1 MERILSP
8 ISFTKA
14 ISLFKRILYF
24 IHQQVQPT
32 MICKTQMQNL
42 TLHTPFLSKKYSNHI
57 TINILNCEN
66 VESWMKA
73 QNTKIQNTA
82 AAQGFNGKSGQVL
95 ITYNMD
101 GDINT
106 ITAGSSI
113 PATYSDGSKIYA
125 TIKNAL
131 SKEALESNSFEFS
144 PSDNKETLKRLQIGW
159 GFAAYNFNNYKKE
172 DKEAKSPSLLLNEH
186 SDIKHISI
194 ILESVFLIRDLV
206 NTPANDL
213 GPDELQA
220 ATEFIANQHN
230 IKTKI
235 IKDSD
240 LVKKN
245 FPMIFDV
252 GKGST
257 RRPRL
262 IDFSWGN
269 KKSPKVTLVGK
280 GVCFDTGG
288 YDIKPSQFMLNMKK
302 DMGGAAHVLALAHMI
317 MSAELPVNLRVLI
330 PAVENS
336 ISGEAY
342 RPADILQTRKGITVE
357 VGNTD
362 AEGRLVLADA
372 LTYACEDKP
381 ELLIDY
387 ATLTGAA
394 RVALGPD
401 LPALFS
407 NTEDT
412 AQKIQALSQKD
423 EVNDPV
429 WNLPLWK
436 GYRKDIDSAIADISS
451 TGGKAGA
458 TTAALFLNEFID
470 EDVEWLHLDTYAWE
484 DNGRP
489 GRPKGGADAG
499 LRTIFAYLEERY
511 AK

>member
-1 MERILSP
+1 M
-8 ISFTKA
+8 
-14 ISLFKRILYF
+14 
-24 IHQQVQPT
+24 
-32 MICKTQMQNL
+32 
-42 TLHTPFLSKKYSNHI
+42 
-57 TINILNCEN
+57 
-66 VESWMKA
+66 
-73 QNTKIQNTA
+73 
-82 AAQGFNGKSGQVL
+82 
-95 ITYNMD
+95 
-101 GDINT
+101 
-106 ITAGSSI
+106 
-113 PATYSDGSKIYA
+113 
-125 TIKNAL
+125 
-131 SKEALESNSFEFS
+131 
-144 PSDNKETLKRLQIGW
+144 
-159 GFAAYNFNNYKKE
+159 
-172 DKEAKSPSLLLNEH
+172 
-186 SDIKHISI
+186 
-194 ILESVFLIRDLV
+194 
-206 NTPANDL
+206 

-220 ATEFIANQHN
+220 ATESLAAHHN
-230 IKTKI
+230 VKVKI
-235 IKDSD
+235 IKDGD
-240 LVKKN
+240 LTKKN

-252 GKGST
+252 GKGSA

-269 KKSPKVTLVGK
+269 KKDPKVTLVGK

-288 YDIKPSQFMLNMKK
+288 YDLKPSQYMFNMKK
-302 DMGGAAHVLALAHMI
+302 DMGGAAHVLALANMI
-317 MSAELPVNLRVLI
+317 MSLGLPIYLRVLI

-407 NTEDT
+407 NTEET
-412 AQKIQALSQKD
+412 AQKIQALSQKEIVD
-423 EVNDPV
+423 DPV

-436 GYRKDIDSAIADISS
+436 GYRKDIDSYIADISS

-458 TTAALFLNEFID
+458 TTAALFLNEFVE
-470 EDVEWLHLDTYAWE
+470 EDIEWLHLDTYAWE
-484 DNGRP
+484 DNGKP

-499 LRTIFAYLEERY
+499 LRSIFAYLEERY
-511 AK
+511 SK